1 MINERENAQT
11 LDRFEKG
18 FRARFALSDDEWC
31 TFVDKGT
38 LRHFSKGDVLFHA
51 GDVAEKLRFVCSGT
65 FCNYYL
71 TPDGTRRNKSFL
83 QTGDVSA
90 SLSSFVALRPSRFT
104 CEALTDGMCFEIS
117 ASSLT
122 QLSEGRSGWKDAF
135 LAMIT
140 ALAMKKEQ
148 READLL
154 LLSPTELY
162 LQFVDAHSELAVSL
176 PNYHIAS
183 YLGITE
189 VSLSRIRAKLGMQNA
204 YQRQ

>member
-1 MINERENAQT
+1 MENVQT

-18 FRARFALSDDEWC
+18 FRTRFTLSDEEWED
-31 TFVDKGT
+31 FVDKVT

-51 GDVAEKLRFVCSGT
+51 GDVAHKLRFVYSGT

-83 QTGDVSA
+83 QVGDVSA
-90 SLSSFVALRPSRFT
+90 SLSSFVASRPTRFT
-104 CEALTDGMCFEIS
+104 CEALTQGMCFEIS
-117 ASSLT
+117 ASCLK
-122 QLSEGRSGWKDAF
+122 QLSESHAGWKDAF
-135 LAMIT
+135 LAMVT

-154 LLSPTELY
+154 LLSSTELY
-162 LQFVDAHSELAVSL
+162 LQFVDAHPDLAVSL

>member
-1 MINERENAQT
+1 MENTQ
-11 LDRFEKG
+11 LLSLFENG
-18 FRARFALSDDEWC
+18 FRTRFTLSDEEWMA
-31 TFVDKGT
+31 FIDKGA
-38 LRHFSKGDVLFHA
+38 LRAFSKGDVLFHA
-51 GDVAEKLRFVCSGT
+51 GDIADKLRFVCSGT

-83 QTGDVSA
+83 LSGDVSA
-90 SLSSFVALRPSRFT
+90 SLSSFVASRPTRFT
-104 CEALTDGMCFEIS
+104 CEALTEGVCFEIS
-117 ASSLT
+117 ASCLK
-122 QLSEGRSGWKDAF
+122 QLSESHSGWKDTF
-135 LAMIT
+135 LAMVT

-154 LLSPTELY
+154 LLSSTELY
-162 LQFVDAHSELAVSL
+162 LQFVDAQPELAASL

>member
-1 MINERENAQT
+1 MENTQR
-11 LDRFEKG
+11 LSVFENG
-18 FRARFALSDDEWC
+18 FRTRFTLSDEEW
-31 TFVDKGT
+31 TAFIDKGT
-38 LRHFSKGDVLFHA
+38 LRAFSKGDMLFHA
-51 GDVAEKLRFVCSGT
+51 GDIADKLRFVCSGT
-65 FCNYYL
+65 FCNFYL

-83 QTGDVSA
+83 QAGDVSA
-90 SLSSFVALRPSRFT
+90 SLSSFVASRPTRFT
-104 CEALTDGMCFEIS
+104 CEALTEGVCFEIS
-117 ASSLT
+117 ASCLK
-122 QLSEGRSGWKDAF
+122 QLSESHSGWKDAF
-135 LAMIT
+135 LAMVT

-154 LLSPTELY
+154 LLSSTELY
-162 LQFVDAHSELAVSL
+162 LQFVDAQPELAASL

>member
-1 MINERENAQT
+1 MEDSQP
-11 LDRFEKG
+11 LSLFEKG
-18 FRARFALSDDEWC
+18 FRKRFTLSDEEWNAFIEKGMLR
-31 TFVDKGT
+31 TFTKGE
-38 LRHFSKGDVLFHA
+38 VLFHA
-51 GDVAEKLRFVCSGT
+51 GDVADKLRFVCSGT

-117 ASSLT
+117 ASCLT

-135 LAMIT
+135 LAMVT

-162 LQFVDAHSELAVSL
+162 LQFVDGHPDLADSL

>member
-1 MINERENAQT
+1 MEDSQP
-11 LDRFEKG
+11 LSLFEKG
-18 FRARFALSDDEWC
+18 FRKRFTLSDEEWNAFIEEGMLR
-31 TFVDKGT
+31 TFTKGE
-38 LRHFSKGDVLFHA
+38 VLFHA
-51 GDVAEKLRFVCSGT
+51 GDVADKLRFVCSGT

-90 SLSSFVALRPSRFT
+90 SLTSFVASRPTRFT
-104 CEALTDGMCFEIS
+104 CEVLNEGICFEIS
-117 ASSLT
+117 ASCLK
-122 QLSEGRSGWKDAF
+122 QLSERSPGWKDAF
-135 LAMIT
+135 LAMVT

-162 LQFVDAHSELAVSL
+162 LQFVDGHPDLADSL